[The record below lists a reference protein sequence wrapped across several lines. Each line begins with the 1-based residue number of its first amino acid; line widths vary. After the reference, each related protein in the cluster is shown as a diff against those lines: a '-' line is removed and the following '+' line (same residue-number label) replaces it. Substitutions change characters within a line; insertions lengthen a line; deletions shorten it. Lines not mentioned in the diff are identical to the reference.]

1 MDVRKLSS
9 QNTLNTS
16 SLKRRGG
23 QILLRQELWR
33 IITQHN
39 DKKLT
44 NVFKAIY
51 SHYPIRIADI
61 FIILGVFGMYGIFIA
76 FWKNYQED
84 VLRTTSPH
92 KLTLTYWAFFPYV
105 YQRQPKE
112 PMFSPP
118 FMSEGRDYELYLNYE
133 QNKNDLLF
141 KKKQQWEI
149 NIRSELENVVPLLDH
164 REIDSTEFQTMI
176 KTNYDIASLNLFK
189 KNINK
194 ELVEKG
200 IYNDDKLYMKEKIT
214 SDYKIS
220 EYMYKDDLY
229 KELLELIKI

>member
-1 MDVRKLSS
+1 MEKRNSTI
-9 QNTLNTS
+9 QNNPKATP
-16 SLKRRGG
+16 KRRGG
-23 QILLRQELWR
+23 QILLRQELWK
-33 IITQHN
+33 IISEHN
-39 DKKLT
+39 EKKLI
-44 NVFKAIY
+44 NAFKTIY
-51 SHYPIRIADI
+51 SHYPIRLSDL
-61 FIILGVFGMYGIFIA
+61 FIIFGICGMYALFIA
-76 FWKNYQED
+76 VWKNYQEE
-84 VLRTTSPH
+84 VFRTTKPYNL
-92 KLTLTYWAFFPYV
+92 KLEYWGFFPYV
-105 YQRQPKE
+105 YQRQSKE

-118 FMSEGRDYELYLNYE
+118 QISDARDYELYSNYE

-164 REIDSTEFQTMI
+164 REIDSTEFQNII
-176 KTNYDIASLNLFK
+176 KMNYDIASLTLFK

-194 ELVEKG
+194 ECVEKG
-200 IYNDDKLYMKEKIT
+200 IYSDDKLYMKEKIT